1 MFDKKAKKTYQ
12 LHKLDAMSICMWTE
26 QNTTWVFYYK
36 ETTELE
42 GGALNGDNIPFSI
55 GTNQIANEDDVD
67 HGHMSG
73 VALDTTHGT
82 NDKKK

>member
-1 MFDKKAKKTYQ
+1 MFDKKEKKTYQ

-42 GGALNGDNIPFSI
+42 GGALNGENMPFSI
-55 GTNQIANEDDVD
+55 GTNQMANEDDVEPWSREWSCSRHNTWD
-67 HGHMSG
+67 E
-73 VALDTTHGT
+73 
-82 NDKKK
+82 